1 LFNII
6 IYFLGIMGDDQ
17 RFQRIRYN
25 ILRIN
30 FLIQN
35 FNRKKL
41 NLRIE
46 IQSSEGDSFF
56 ELFQEIAEIDQ
67 HIWNLN
73 VEKQRLLNLI
83 S

>member
-1 LFNII
+1 
-6 IYFLGIMGDDQ
+6 MGDDQ

-30 FLIQN
+30 FLIQY

>member
-1 LFNII
+1 
-6 IYFLGIMGDDQ
+6 MGDDQ